1 MCVLCVLYVLCVC
14 VRARSRV
21 YVFIFRAIIRAPKIL
36 MLDEATSA
44 LDSKAEKIVQVHHHA
59 AQRINSFVCV

>member
-1 MCVLCVLYVLCVC
+1 
-14 VRARSRV
+14 
-21 YVFIFRAIIRAPKIL
+21 

-59 AQRINSFVCV
+59 ARRINSFVCV